1 MNEFL
6 GIHVLYTDAHKGQRL
21 ACAFLYPSLYHHC
34 LYYLSWSLSP
44 GSPILSW
51 VGWAASSGIVL
62 SQGPSTG
69 MTCMGLHAWL
79 SCGCWGPEL
88 TSSWFCDK
96 ALS

>member
-21 ACAFLYPSLYHHC
+21 ALCVFLYPSLYHHY

-51 VGWAASSGIVL
+51 VGWAASLRDCFVSG
-62 SQGPSTG
+62 SQCWDNRHVSP
-69 MTCMGLHAWL
+69 WL
-79 SCGCWGPEL
+79 AFMWLLG
-88 TSSWFCDK
+88 T
-96 ALS
+96 